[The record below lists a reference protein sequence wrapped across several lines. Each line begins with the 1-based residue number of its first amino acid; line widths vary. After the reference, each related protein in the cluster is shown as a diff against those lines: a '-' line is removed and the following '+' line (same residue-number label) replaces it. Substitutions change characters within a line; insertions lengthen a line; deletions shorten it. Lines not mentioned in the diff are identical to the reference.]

1 MKNKDI
7 EQLSREQLA
16 QKFNEALKTEDTEQ
30 VAQAMA
36 EMAAGIEEE
45 ILQRAKDVAAVE
57 QLDAQA
63 MAARGLR
70 QLTSEEKKYYEAV
83 IGAMKSEN
91 PKQALASIDVTM
103 PKTIIEDV
111 YDSLKLEHPL
121 LAKIDFKNTSYITE
135 WIMNKNGK
143 QKAIW
148 GDITA
153 EITKELEGSF
163 EKLDML
169 MYSLTAFLPVAK
181 AMLDLGA
188 TWLDSYVREVL
199 KDAIYVGLEE
209 GIVCGTG
216 VKMPIGMNRDIE
228 AAHGD
233 SESYVKKTAIKVTK
247 FTPETYGGLVGK
259 LAVTPQNGCI
269 TDHAGKPGRLLE
281 KSNARNYGAAPGR
294 NIRK

>member
-121 LAKIDFKNTSYITE
+121 LAKIDFENTSYITE

-163 EKLDML
+163 EKRPRSLSAFHF
-169 MYSLTAFLPVAK
+169 YS
-181 AMLDLGA
+181 
-188 TWLDSYVREVL
+188 
-199 KDAIYVGLEE
+199 
-209 GIVCGTG
+209 
-216 VKMPIGMNRDIE
+216 
-228 AAHGD
+228 
-233 SESYVKKTAIKVTK
+233 
-247 FTPETYGGLVGK
+247 
-259 LAVTPQNGCI
+259 
-269 TDHAGKPGRLLE
+269 
-281 KSNARNYGAAPGR
+281 
-294 NIRK
+294 

>member
-163 EKLDML
+163 EKLDMF
-169 MYSLTAFLPVAK
+169 S
-181 AMLDLGA
+181 
-188 TWLDSYVREVL
+188 
-199 KDAIYVGLEE
+199 
-209 GIVCGTG
+209 
-216 VKMPIGMNRDIE
+216 
-228 AAHGD
+228 
-233 SESYVKKTAIKVTK
+233 SERI
-247 FTPETYGGLVGK
+247 
-259 LAVTPQNGCI
+259 
-269 TDHAGKPGRLLE
+269 
-281 KSNARNYGAAPGR
+281 
-294 NIRK
+294 

>member
-181 AMLDLGA
+181 SMLDRA
-188 TWLDSYVREVL
+188 Q
-199 KDAIYVGLEE
+199 
-209 GIVCGTG
+209 
-216 VKMPIGMNRDIE
+216 
-228 AAHGD
+228 HG
-233 SESYVKKTAIKVTK
+233 
-247 FTPETYGGLVGK
+247 
-259 LAVTPQNGCI
+259 
-269 TDHAGKPGRLLE
+269 
-281 KSNARNYGAAPGR
+281 
-294 NIRK
+294 

>member
-181 AMLDLGA
+181 SMLDLGA
-188 TWLDSYVREVL
+188 T
-199 KDAIYVGLEE
+199 
-209 GIVCGTG
+209 
-216 VKMPIGMNRDIE
+216 
-228 AAHGD
+228 
-233 SESYVKKTAIKVTK
+233 
-247 FTPETYGGLVGK
+247 
-259 LAVTPQNGCI
+259 
-269 TDHAGKPGRLLE
+269 
-281 KSNARNYGAAPGR
+281 
-294 NIRK
+294 

>member
-148 GDITA
+148 GRH
-153 EITKELEGSF
+153 
-163 EKLDML
+163 
-169 MYSLTAFLPVAK
+169 YSGDHK
-181 AMLDLGA
+181 
-188 TWLDSYVREVL
+188 
-199 KDAIYVGLEE
+199 
-209 GIVCGTG
+209 GTG
-216 VKMPIGMNRDIE
+216 RILRE
-228 AAHGD
+228 AGHVNVQLDRISSGC
-233 SESYVKKTAIKVTK
+233 KV
-247 FTPETYGGLVGK
+247 
-259 LAVTPQNGCI
+259 
-269 TDHAGKPGRLLE
+269 HAG
-281 KSNARNYGAAPGR
+281 SGR
-294 NIRK
+294 NMVRQLRARSAERCDLRRSGRRYRLRNRRENAYRNEQRH

>member
-30 VAQAMA
+30 VAQTMA

-103 PKTIIEDV
+103 PKTIIERCIRQ
-111 YDSLKLEHPL
+111 LEAGTP
-121 LAKIDFKNTSYITE
+121 A
-135 WIMNKNGK
+135 
-143 QKAIW
+143 AC
-148 GDITA
+148 
-153 EITKELEGSF
+153 
-163 EKLDML
+163 
-169 MYSLTAFLPVAK
+169 
-181 AMLDLGA
+181 
-188 TWLDSYVREVL
+188 
-199 KDAIYVGLEE
+199 KDRLQEHILHHR
-209 GIVCGTG
+209 
-216 VKMPIGMNRDIE
+216 M
-228 AAHGD
+228 
-233 SESYVKKTAIKVTK
+233 
-247 FTPETYGGLVGK
+247 
-259 LAVTPQNGCI
+259 
-269 TDHAGKPGRLLE
+269 DHE
-281 KSNARNYGAAPGR
+281 
-294 NIRK
+294 

>member
-1 MKNKDI
+1 M
-7 EQLSREQLA
+7 Q
-16 QKFNEALKTEDTEQ
+16 
-30 VAQAMA
+30 
-36 EMAAGIEEE
+36 
-45 ILQRAKDVAAVE
+45 KDVAAVE

-169 MYSLTAFLPVAK
+169 MYSLTRISS
-181 AMLDLGA
+181 G
-188 TWLDSYVREVL
+188 
-199 KDAIYVGLEE
+199 
-209 GIVCGTG
+209 C
-216 VKMPIGMNRDIE
+216 
-228 AAHGD
+228 
-233 SESYVKKTAIKVTK
+233 KV
-247 FTPETYGGLVGK
+247 
-259 LAVTPQNGCI
+259 
-269 TDHAGKPGRLLE
+269 HAG
-281 KSNARNYGAAPGR
+281 SGR
-294 NIRK
+294 NMVRQLRARSAERCDLRRSGRRYRLRNRRENAYRNEQRH